1 MTCSVLLLLRVLLF
15 LVVVICWFLFLRR
28 NGIGNDVVRNV
39 MDGVLCILNG
49 QFVRL
54 D

>member
-1 MTCSVLLLLRVLLF
+1 MTCSVLLLLRVLL
-15 LVVVICWFLFLRR
+15 LLLICWFLFLRR
-28 NGIGNDVVRNV
+28 NGIIGNDVVRNV

>member
-1 MTCSVLLLLRVLLF
+1 VTCSVLLLPRVLL
-15 LVVVICWFLFLRR
+15 LLLVICWFLFLRR
-28 NGIGNDVVRNV
+28 NGIGNDVFRDV